1 MNRSNGTLP
10 DTKLAALRQAL
21 NCPVVDSGSSEYDTA
36 RRVWNGQVDRRPSA
50 IVQTTSIADV
60 MRTVRFCREHGI
72 KVSVRGGG
80 HSAAGK
86 AVADGV
92 LMIDLSQMRD
102 VQVDGGRKRAV
113 AQGGATWGDFD
124 RACEVNKLAT
134 TGGVISSTGVCGL
147 TLGGG
152 IGWLMG
158 KHGLS
163 CDNVISADIVN
174 ADGDHVSAS
183 ATQNEDL
190 FWAIRGGGG
199 NFGIVTALEFQLHDL
214 DLVHGGVMLYP
225 RPSAWDLLRQYRDIT
240 LKAPDELTAYAALL
254 VGHGHPMVAIALC
267 HSGTAEVGAA
277 ACKEFQLATPPA
289 VDMTG
294 AKKYTEI
301 QTMLD
306 FTAPAGRHYYF
317 KCPFLRELT
326 DEAIRTII
334 DYAENMPTEHCQII
348 LEHMHGRPAG
358 FLRARRP
365 LAFDAFTTASISC
378 QRGRIQGKRRSASN
392 GRAAW
397 LRCWKPFGASDTYVN
412 YLGDEGASAVR
423 GVVWAQLRKAG
434 TAEEEVRSGEFL
446 LLQPEHCAGGI
457 SAIGG
462 VRPTDARNF
471 L

>member
-1 MNRSNGTLP
+1 MNTLSGMHL
-10 DTKLAALRQAL
+10 TALRRAVS
-21 NCPVVDSGSSEYDTA
+21 CPVLDGDSAEYDEA

-50 IVQTTSIADV
+50 IIRATSIADV
-60 MRTVRFCREHGI
+60 MQTVRFCREQGI
-72 KVSVRGGG
+72 KASVRGGG

-86 AVADGV
+86 AVADGA
-92 LMIDLSQMRD
+92 LMIDLSLMRE

-113 AQGGATWGDFD
+113 AQGGATWGEFD
-124 RACEVNKLAT
+124 VACEAYKLAT

-163 CDNVISADIVN
+163 CDNVISADLVN
-174 ADGDHVSAS
+174 ADGEHITAS

-214 DLVHGGVMLYP
+214 DAVQGGVMLYP

-240 LKAPDELTAYAALL
+240 LHAPDELTAYAALL
-254 VGHGHPMVAIALC
+254 VGHGHPMVAVALC
-267 HSGTAEVGAA
+267 HSGSAEAGAA
-277 ACKEFQLATPPA
+277 ACMEFQLATPPA
-289 VDMTG
+289 VDLTG

-334 DYAENMPTEHCQII
+334 DYAENMPTEHTQII
-348 LEHMHGRPAG
+348 LEHMHGAASRVPVSETAFGLRRVHYSHQHCACVGRPKRGAEVHRLG
-358 FLRARRP
+358 TRP
-365 LAFDAFTTASISC
+365 
-378 QRGRIQGKRRSASN
+378 
-392 GRAAW
+392 GRAA
-397 LRCWKPFGASDTYVN
+397 R
-412 YLGDEGASAVR
+412 AV
-423 GVVWAQLRKAG
+423 
-434 TAEEEVRSGEFL
+434 TARRT
-446 LLQPEHCAGGI
+446 AM
-457 SAIGG
+457 
-462 VRPTDARNF
+462 
-471 L
+471 

>member
-1 MNRSNGTLP
+1 MNAPMTTLSGTQL
-10 DTKLAALRQAL
+10 TALRQAVSCTIL
-21 NCPVVDSGSSEYDTA
+21 DGDNAEYDTA
-36 RRVWNGQVDRRPSA
+36 RRVWNGQIDRRPSA
-50 IVQTTSIADV
+50 IVRATSIADV

-72 KVSVRGGG
+72 KASVRGGG

-92 LMIDLSQMRD
+92 LMIDLSLMRE
-102 VQVDGGRKRAV
+102 VQVDPGRKRAV
-113 AQGGATWGDFD
+113 ALGGATWGEFD
-124 RACEVNKLAT
+124 RACEASKLAT

-163 CDNVISADIVN
+163 CDNVISADIVSAEGN
-174 ADGDHVSAS
+174 HVSAS

-214 DLVHGGVMLYP
+214 DVVHGGVMLYP

-240 LKAPDELTAYAALL
+240 QHAPDELTGYAALL
-254 VGHGHPMVAIALC
+254 VGHGHPMVAVALC
-267 HSGTAEVGAA
+267 HSGEAEAGAA
-277 ACKEFQLATPPA
+277 ACKQFQLATPPA
-289 VDMTG
+289 VDLTG

-326 DEAIRTII
+326 DGAIRTII
-334 DYAENMPTEHCQII
+334 DYAENMPSEHTQIT
-348 LEHMHGRPAG
+348 LEHMHGAASRVPASETAFG
-358 FLRARRP
+358 LRRVHYSINIVPAWEDPGEAQKCIDWARG
-365 LAFDAFTTASISC
+365 LVA
-378 QRGRIQGKRRSASN
+378 
-392 GRAAW
+392 
-397 LRCWKPFGASDTYVN
+397 LLEPFGASDSYVN
-412 YLGDEGASAVR
+412 YLGEDGASAVR
-423 GVVWAQLRKAG
+423 ASYGPNYEKLARLKKK
-434 TAEEEVRSGEFL
+434 FD
-446 LLQPEHCAGGI
+446 PE
-457 SAIGG
+457 
-462 VRPTDARNF
+462 NF
-471 L
+471 SCFNQNIAPES